1 MLKHDIELPSKIP
14 GLLLE
19 KHVKY
24 LVSYGTDKDEYV
36 RACLGFLFYCLNMWK
51 SFMTKN
57 YNYIDIEFLSLYL
70 Y

>member
-14 GLLLE
+14 ELLLE

-36 RACLGFLFYCLNMWK
+36 RMQFDLLHKDIKIINDRNTFL
-51 SFMTKN
+51 
-57 YNYIDIEFLSLYL
+57 
-70 Y
+70 